1 MEKEGLVLVSMVEAG
16 AVSWWTVMEQQEEVL
31 MMARATA
38 EVDTAA
44 TRDSQELYS
53 SRFSK

>member
-1 MEKEGLVLVSMVEAG
+1 MEKEGLVLVHMVEAG
-16 AVSWWTVMEQQEEVL
+16 AVSWWMVLVLQEEVL

-53 SRFSK
+53 SRCSK

>member
-1 MEKEGLVLVSMVEAG
+1 MEKEGLVLVHMVEAG
-16 AVSWWTVMEQQEEVL
+16 AVSWWTVMEQQEEAP

-53 SRFSK
+53 SRFSR